1 MGRITALLVSG
12 FAAIAMSVAGLTVM
26 SGVAQA
32 ASPTTLWVNS
42 GATVTGNGI
51 SCGAPGFNAIQ
62 DAVNAAP
69 AGSTIQVCAGTYAEQ
84 LQITRSVTI
93 VGRGNV
99 FVTLPQTIVNSTT
112 PCDTAPGTGS
122 FQPDQDG
129 IAICGNATVA
139 LNNIVVNA
147 AWPTSTCNDSLYGI
161 LVGGGATLAFT
172 NSAVTAAGAFPLNGC
187 QGGVGIQVGMA
198 WTTPVEVGHLTL
210 ADSSVSGYQKNG
222 ITIDGWQSTASIDHA
237 TVAGAGPTPSIAQN
251 GIQVSNSGKA
261 SITDSRIIGNECSD
275 NAAPCG
281 SNGLTQTQSAGVL
294 FFGAAVGSTLTGS
307 SISNNDMGVYYSA
320 NPSGRVIT
328 KPAVTISGDT
338 FSDDRYEGVV
348 LDQGAANVTHTTI
361 EHGNVGVEVLQYAG
375 SNSQTFGA
383 KSVASFIAFSKIHVA
398 TVDVLS
404 DKAAGDKAG
413 TFTISSSNI
422 HASKVKD
429 NSTNLPVIE
438 KSDH

>member
-1 MGRITALLVSG
+1 
-12 FAAIAMSVAGLTVM
+12 MSVTGLMIVP
-26 SGVAQA
+26 AAAHA
-32 ASPTTLWVNS
+32 ASPTTLWVS
-42 GATVTGNGI
+42 SATTVSGNGT
-51 SCGAPGFNAIQ
+51 SCGKPGFNAIQ
-62 DAVNAAP
+62 DAINAAP
-69 AGSTIQVCAGTYAEQ
+69 ARSTIQVCAGTYAEQ
-84 LQITRSVTI
+84 LQITQSVTI
-93 VGRGNV
+93 IGRGNV
-99 FVTLPQTIVNSTT
+99 FVTLPQSIANSTT

-129 IAICGNATVA
+129 IAICGNAAVT
-139 LNNIVVNA
+139 LSNIVVSA
-147 AWPTSTCNDSLYGI
+147 AWPASTCNDSLYGI

-172 NSAVTAAGAFPLNGC
+172 NSAVTAAGAVPLNGC

-222 ITIDGWQSTASIDHA
+222 ITIDGWRSTASIDHA
-237 TVAGAGPTPSIAQN
+237 TVAGAGPTSAIAQN

-261 SITDSRIIGNECSD
+261 SIADSRIIGNECSD

-307 SISNNDMGVYYSA
+307 AISNNDMGVYYSA
-320 NPSGRVIT
+320 DPSGRVIT
-328 KPAVTISGDT
+328 KPAVQLSGDT
-338 FSDDRYEGVV
+338 FSDNRYEGIV

-361 EHGNVGVEVLQYAG
+361 EHGNVGIEVLQYAG
-375 SNSQTFGA
+375 SPGQTFGS
-383 KSVASFIAFSKIHVA
+383 KSAASFIAFSKIHDA

-413 TFTISSSNI
+413 AFTISSSNV
-422 HASKVKD
+422 HASRVKD
-429 NSTNLPVIE
+429 NSANLPVIE